1 MADVKLNIVFI
12 TLDGLYI
19 HHELEVLIIKD
30 REKVLLKVPFH
41 HIQGI
46 TIMSHS
52 TISPS
57 ALGKCLKKGIHVSY
71 LTDWTC

>member
-57 ALGKCLKKGIHVSY
+57 ALGK
-71 LTDWTC
+71 